1 MRCGAHE
8 SILYLLTQYRGMGSL
23 QRVTHLCIPS
33 RQHPLLMHTS
43 PRRHWLELLQLRREQ
58 HLFTQTLSPSVVLM
72 QAHCFVVFVHA
83 TTHPVLVSG
92 GHVGG
97 GAASASRAAT
107 PSPPAIPNSAAP
119 ANLSAR
125 RLVMVPLANPLANS
139 SKERHDPVVASSS
152 ISSPPPVRRVDPFR
166 VTKVIPRCIGDE
178 SLANASVEEP
188 SRE

>member
-1 MRCGAHE
+1 
-8 SILYLLTQYRGMGSL
+8 MGSL

-33 RQHPLLMHTS
+33 RQHPVFMHTS
-43 PRRHWLELLQLRREQ
+43 PLRHWLELLQLRRLQ
-58 HLFTQTLSPSVVLM
+58 HLFTQTLLPSVVLM

-83 TTHPVLVSG
+83 ATHPDLVSG
-92 GHVGG
+92 GHV

-107 PSPPAIPNSAAP
+107 PSPATPNSAAP

-139 SKERHDPVVASSS
+139 SKGRPDPVVANLS
-152 ISSPPPVRRVDPFR
+152 ISSPPPVRRAGPFG
-166 VTKVIPRCIGDE
+166 VTKIIPRCIGDE
-178 SLANASVEEP
+178 SLANTSVEEP